1 VGNGMQMIDLEEP
14 MTKEET
20 KELEKALK
28 SVTEDG
34 VLLQD
39 VLFKVL
45 QVNGYVSVYHN
56 DKYVIIENTK
66 KGTSSVPLKVR
77 TFDKIAKALGYR
89 RGQND

>member
-1 VGNGMQMIDLEEP
+1 

-28 SVTEDG
+28 DVTENG

-39 VLFKVL
+39 VLFQVI

-66 KGTSSVPLKVR
+66 KYTSSVPLKVR
-77 TFDKIAKALGYR
+77 TFDKIARALGYVKA
-89 RGQND
+89 

>member
-1 VGNGMQMIDLEEP
+1 
-14 MTKEET
+14 MTKEEK

-28 SVTEDG
+28 DVTENG

-39 VLFKVL
+39 VLFQVI

-66 KGTSSVPLKVR
+66 KYTSSVPLKVR
-77 TFDKIAKALGYR
+77 TFDKIAKELGYVKK
-89 RGQND
+89 

>member
-1 VGNGMQMIDLEEP
+1 MQMIDLEEP
-14 MTKEET
+14 MTKEEV

-66 KGTSSVPLKVR
+66 KGTSSVPLKLR
-77 TFDKIAKALGYR
+77 TFHKIATALGYR
-89 RGQND
+89 RV

>member
-1 VGNGMQMIDLEEP
+1 
-14 MTKEET
+14 MTKEEV

-28 SVTEDG
+28 DVTEDG

-66 KGTSSVPLKVR
+66 KGTRPAIKPPCREGGSYQGRHLQ
-77 TFDKIAKALGYR
+77 LL
-89 RGQND
+89 

>member
-1 VGNGMQMIDLEEP
+1 
-14 MTKEET
+14 MTKEEK

-28 SVTEDG
+28 DVTENG

-39 VLFKVL
+39 VLFQVI

-66 KGTSSVPLKVR
+66 KGTSSVPLKAR
-77 TFDKIAKALGYR
+77 TFDKIAKELGYIKA
-89 RGQND
+89 